1 MTENSLSCY
10 LCKTMKRISL
20 IVPMYKV
27 EAYLDRC
34 LRSCLSQDIPEE
46 DYEILAVDDQS
57 PDSSAAIAASI
68 AASHPCIRVLRQGHA
83 GLSAAR
89 NLGLRNACG
98 RYVWFIDSDDR
109 IEENC
114 LGKILETAEKQ
125 DLDILRISAADVK
138 DGNTVRRFSIQ
149 GTGVVA
155 GRTLVDEGRM
165 QLCAPFSIFR
175 KDFLTAEALEF
186 MEGIYHEDAEFSP
199 RAYYLAERV
208 GSIDEC
214 LYFVRQNEGSIT
226 RSYNPK
232 RSLDYLNRVI
242 PSLSDFSCKVGKEYR
257 KGFDNLIS
265 SNFSNALKNS
275 LTFKPEDLK
284 ELDATAYRQRRY
296 LRHLRRS
303 AILKYRIEGLVLSLF
318 PRHMSAAYK
327 AMKRFVRS

>member
-1 MTENSLSCY
+1 
-10 LCKTMKRISL
+10 MKRISL

-125 DLDILRISAADVK
+125 DLDILRISAADVRGGK
-138 DGNTVRRFSIQ
+138 SVRRFAIQ

-199 RAYYLAERV
+199 RAYYLAGRV

-242 PSLSDFSCKVGKEYR
+242 PSLSDFSCKVGREYR

-303 AILKYRIEGLVLSLF
+303 AILKYRI
-318 PRHMSAAYK
+318 
-327 AMKRFVRS
+327 

>member
-1 MTENSLSCY
+1 
-10 LCKTMKRISL
+10 
-20 IVPMYKV
+20 
-27 EAYLDRC
+27 
-34 LRSCLSQDIPEE
+34 
-46 DYEILAVDDQS
+46 
-57 PDSSAAIAASI
+57 
-68 AASHPCIRVLRQGHA
+68 
-83 GLSAAR
+83 
-89 NLGLRNACG
+89 
-98 RYVWFIDSDDR
+98 
-109 IEENC
+109 
-114 LGKILETAEKQ
+114 
-125 DLDILRISAADVK
+125 
-138 DGNTVRRFSIQ
+138 
-149 GTGVVA
+149 
-155 GRTLVDEGRM
+155 M

-208 GSIDEC
+208 GSLDEC

-242 PSLSDFSCKVGKEYR
+242 PSLSDFSCKVGREYR

-318 PRHMSAAYK
+318 PHHMCAAYK